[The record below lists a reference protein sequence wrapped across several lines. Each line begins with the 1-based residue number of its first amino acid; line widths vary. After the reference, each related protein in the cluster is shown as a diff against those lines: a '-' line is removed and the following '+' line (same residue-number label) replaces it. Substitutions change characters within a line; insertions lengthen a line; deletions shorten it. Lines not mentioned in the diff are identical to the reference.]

1 MYHTTEIK
9 GVRPA
14 STQSLTTSS
23 WKPVADG
30 PKQFPVCIRALL
42 SQHLKSSSIILHFPC
57 VHERDPR
64 LDSMK
69 FRNTWDRVKVV
80 LSKQLV
86 LPCVGFGAIFGG
98 HNNDQNECGCV
109 QLMASHAHSCHTCVQ
124 TTGQYLSKGACR
136 RGWDPPVGPS
146 LAVHTEGKCIT
157 FWPGG
162 RSSGIP
168 QRPSDPPGLL
178 TLGCERGHTSSQM

>member
-1 MYHTTEIK
+1 M
-9 GVRPA
+9 RPA

-42 SQHLKSSSIILHFPC
+42 SQHLKSGSIILHFPC

-69 FRNTWDRVKVV
+69 FMNTWDRVKVV

-86 LPCVGFGAIFGG
+86 LSCVGCGATFGG
-98 HNNDQNECGCV
+98 HNNDQNGHGCV

-136 RGWDPPVGPS
+136 RGWPPWRCTLKGTAEHSGPGAGP
-146 LAVHTEGKCIT
+146 LGFHRGLPTPWA
-157 FWPGG
+157 
-162 RSSGIP
+162 
-168 QRPSDPPGLL
+168 SDIGV
-178 TLGCERGHTSSQM
+178 